1 MDIMDEISSRR
12 VRYNEVKAQGII
24 KFYEDLTTTSY
35 PCVRLLNS
43 TGAIGCQSL
52 QPVTGILYPIN
63 TSDDIKQF
71 IGQDLNG
78 KFAIVMPYDLMKIQ
92 NLRDLESSHKLGGVI
107 VIINGT
113 SDFAPRPTAFSPDET
128 CPNCQYGLYRDEE
141 NQYQWNPNG
150 LGLIQERFDFPIFA
164 LYPFDDHTTSTYNRV
179 MKGAA
184 ENMENSFKNY
194 PLRAVEL
201 SSLMWS
207 AIDASTCLRRDFCQP
222 VGGQS
227 VYSTS
232 SVNISNDDNKP
243 IIVVAA
249 AMDSRSLFHM
259 LTLGVDN
266 GVSGTIALLAVADAI
281 SRSQVEINRL
291 PKHILYTLFYGEA
304 WGFAG
309 SSRFVSDIT
318 QFNCQVKGSAKGCPF
333 KNEKNGC
340 GFPCKQNLD
349 FTRINF
355 TNIESIFEF
364 SQVGMGTTGFYVHV
378 DSNSTSNVELINK
391 MNNISATINNGSA
404 FVYAAS
410 ANGTNLKLPPSSSMS
425 FLEKNRSLT
434 AVVLGDFQSNLKDE
448 YDDGFNVSDDSMVDS
463 ICSIANVT
471 AQTVWLQA
479 QGPNYSNIPI
489 SVNLKKND
497 VERIGHYSSVFQYD
511 MPGWLPTF
519 AYNYLLSLNSSRAP
533 CKASTDCQNDERCF
547 MGKCTNTI
555 TRYHDAYGAGL
566 QYNRN
571 GNAMV
576 TDPTKATWVE
586 SKWGSNNMRIF
597 LVSSQFNQICE
608 LLFGC
613 ILTILSIIGVLYGKK
628 QLNKTLK
635 IA

>member
-1 MDIMDEISSRR
+1 MRR
-12 VRYNEVKAQGII
+12 FCLRELNIILVIFLFLEAFQGPIINSVKAQGII
-24 KFYEDLTTTSY
+24 KFYEDLTSF

-43 TGAIGCQSL
+43 TGVIGCQSL
-52 QPVTGILYPIN
+52 KPVTGILYPIN

-78 KFAIVMPYDLMKIQ
+78 KFTIVMPYDLMKIQ
-92 NLRDLESSHKLGGVI
+92 NLRDLESSHKLSGVI
-107 VIINGT
+107 AIINGT
-113 SDFAPRPTAFSPDET
+113 SGIAPRPTAFSPDET
-128 CPNCQYGLYRDEE
+128 CPNCQYGLYRDET

-164 LYPFDDHTTSTYNRV
+164 LYPFDDRTTNTYNRV
-179 MKGAA
+179 MKGVKK
-184 ENMENSFKNY
+184 NMEHSFKNY
-194 PLRAVEL
+194 PLQAVEL

-222 VGGQS
+222 LGGQS
-227 VYSTS
+227 VYSTP

-249 AMDSRSLFHM
+249 AMDSRTLFHY

-281 SRSQVEINRL
+281 SRSQVEISKL

-318 QFNCQVKGSAKGCPF
+318 QFNCQVKGPAKGCPF
-333 KNEKNGC
+333 KNGC

-364 SQVGMGTTGFYVHV
+364 NQVGMSTTGFYVHV

-404 FVYAAS
+404 FVHAAS
-410 ANGTNLKLPPSSSMS
+410 ANGNNLKLPPSSSMA
-425 FLEKNRSLT
+425 FLEKNRSLS
-434 AVVLGDFQSNLKDE
+434 AVVLGDFQSNFKNYYNSE
-448 YDDGFNVSDDSMVDS
+448 YDDGFNVSDDSIVDS

-489 SVNLKKND
+489 SVNCTLIRTLLNCLVYNYSCSFDRSLFKINKNN
-497 VERIGHYSSVFQYD
+497 VERIGHYSSIFQYG

-519 AYNYLLSLNSSRAP
+519 AFNYLLSLNSSRAL
-533 CKASTDCQNDERCF
+533 CKASTDCQNGERCSG
-547 MGKCTNTI
+547 GKCTNTI

-566 QYNRN
+566 QYNQD
-571 GNAMV
+571 GNAIV
-576 TDPTKATWVE
+576 TDPTKAAWVE
-586 SKWGSNNMRIF
+586 SK
-597 LVSSQFNQICE
+597 
-608 LLFGC
+608 
-613 ILTILSIIGVLYGKK
+613 
-628 QLNKTLK
+628 
-635 IA
+635 